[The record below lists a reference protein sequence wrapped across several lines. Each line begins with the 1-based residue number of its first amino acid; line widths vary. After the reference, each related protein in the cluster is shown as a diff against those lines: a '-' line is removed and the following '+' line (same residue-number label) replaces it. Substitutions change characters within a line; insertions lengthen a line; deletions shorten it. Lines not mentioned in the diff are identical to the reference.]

1 MENTFKPSVRLSAV
15 MLILALMIPLFMIPA
30 ASADTVLHLR
40 LQPARLERVEPP
52 LSRAGFCVEGRQT
65 LCGGNRPI
73 RHRGMVQG
81 HGLLI

>member
-1 MENTFKPSVRLSAV
+1 MDNTFKPSVRLSAV
-15 MLILALMIPLFMIPA
+15 MLIPLFMIPE
-30 ASADTVLHLR
+30 ASADTILHLR

-52 LSRAGFCVEGRQT
+52 LSRAGFRVEGRQT

-81 HGLLI
+81 HGLII